1 MYYRSQSRAIP
12 EWWQVMGITGRRN
25 MHAQWNWGFSC
36 TWLGGGMGISN
47 FHPLLKIFPQFA
59 WGKKWNFILR
69 VQASLY
75 TVSFPHVLL
84 VLYLPGDGTGLEHF
98 FSFSP
103 YHNISLC
110 LYKVCMQPL
119 QPKEKSV
126 CHDIPSVWR
135 PRQSLGKV
143 SHFPVFPAYCWF
155 SITLLLDAPEKTIR
169 TSLLVG
175 FHHFCLKMKLTKM
188 KNSWIKKKSSKQ
200 ISKQIQTF
208 KN

>member
-1 MYYRSQSRAIP
+1 MGKKVEFYSQGTSQSLHS
-12 EWWQVMGITGRRN
+12 V
-25 MHAQWNWGFSC
+25 FSSC
-36 TWLGGGMGISN
+36 PACSV
-47 FHPLLKIFPQFA
+47 PA
-59 WGKKWNFILR
+59 WRWDR
-69 VQASLY
+69 SW
-75 TVSFPHVLL
+75 T
-84 VLYLPGDGTGLEHF
+84 F

-110 LYKVCMQPL
+110 LHIVCMQPL

-135 PRQSLGKV
+135 TRQSLGKV

-155 SITLLLDAPEKTIR
+155 SITLLLDAPEKTTR

-188 KNSWIKKKSSKQ
+188 KNSCIKKKSSKQ